1 MIYPQNFEQKI
12 GFDQIRQL
20 LKEKCLST
28 LGEERVTDM
37 TFSDRFSEVE
47 ELLEQV
53 TEFVR
58 ILREEDNIFSTFAHH

>member
-1 MIYPQNFEQKI
+1 MIYPLNFEQKI

-28 LGEERVTDM
+28 LGEERVTDI

-47 ELLEQV
+47 ERLYQV
-53 TEFVR
+53 
-58 ILREEDNIFSTFAHH
+58 S